1 MKVIL
6 VDDEKAMHLIMK
18 KMLAKIGEIQI
29 MGTFLDTM
37 AATAYLV
44 DHEVDL
50 IFVDI
55 NMPRESGLEFAE
67 GLRKLGKQT
76 RIVFITSHKE
86 YALSAF
92 DVFAFDYMVKPVDQ
106 NRLQQTV
113 HRALVEWRNH
123 PVADNTEVSQARP
136 VEFNGL
142 GRIEIQSPQGI
153 KTKWKSSKSA
163 ELFAYLLIHK
173 GRLVSRAR
181 LVEDI
186 FGSMPQKNAE
196 VYLNTTVYQLR
207 KLLDAYGLK
216 QVLHTDNNHYALNL
230 TDITVD
236 FLRFEEG
243 CKMLS
248 VIQSEDDIEQAR
260 TLEQLYVGD
269 LFGDN
274 VYTWAWSDIER
285 LSIMYTSLTRR
296 ICQALL
302 RVRDISSATLLLKKL
317 LSRNELDEES
327 LMMLMQTLTTQKNR
341 EALIEQYKH
350 FAKLLRQE
358 IGTGPSPEVSALYT
372 QLLSEME

>member
-18 KMLAKIGEIQI
+18 KMLSKIGEVQI
-29 MGTFLDTM
+29 MGAFLDTT
-37 AATAYLV
+37 AATAYMA

-55 NMPRESGLEFAE
+55 NMPKESGLEFAE
-67 GLRKLGKQT
+67 GLRKLGKQM

-113 HRALVEWRNH
+113 RRALAEWRNH
-123 PVADNTEVSQARP
+123 PVVDNTEVLQARP

-173 GRLVSRAR
+173 GRLVSKAR
-181 LVEDI
+181 LIEDI
-186 FGSMPQKNAE
+186 FGGMPQKNAE

-230 TDITVD
+230 MEINVD

-248 VIQSEDDIEQAR
+248 VIQSEDDIEKAS

-274 VYTWAWSDIER
+274 VYTWAWSEIER

-296 ICQALL
+296 LCQALL

-327 LMMLMQTLTTQKNR
+327 LMLLMQALTTQKNR
-341 EALIEQYKH
+341 EALIDQYAH
-350 FAKLLRQE
+350 FSNQLLQE
-358 IGTGPSPEVSALYT
+358 IGTGPSPEVSALYA
-372 QLLSEME
+372 QLLAELE